1 MLRLLQPAGPR
12 YCYVIP
18 GWESNTRDGGG
29 AIMAGDSSSQAGRPD
44 GNVKRCPGPG
54 KAQPRLAA
62 IASKKPCMST
72 TVSRSGSRV
81 LPFRSPVMVPWATVS
96 ISAFFSAAA

>member
-1 MLRLLQPAGPR
+1 MLHLLYPAGPR

-18 GWESNTRDGGG
+18 GWEPNTKYGSG
-29 AIMAGDSSSQAGRPD
+29 AIMAGDSSSQASRPD
-44 GNVKRCPGPG
+44 GIVKRCQGPG
-54 KAQPRLAA
+54 KDQSRLAA